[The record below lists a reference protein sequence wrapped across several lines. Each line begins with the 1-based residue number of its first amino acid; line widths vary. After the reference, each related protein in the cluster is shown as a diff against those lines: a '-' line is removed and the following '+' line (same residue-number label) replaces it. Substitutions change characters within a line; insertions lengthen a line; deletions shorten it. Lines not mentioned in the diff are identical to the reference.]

1 MARQYPGLWKDSKEL
16 RIALAGLRPR
26 LSGGVEVIIDDA
38 WRYCM
43 TGKSNTHQKEVF
55 EVINRLEDLSIPC
68 KTARDSV
75 QIASQMYATLETG
88 HYQSVAPMYYMGR
101 LHLQEAEQVIIKRR
115 DEVKEQF
122 VTALAA
128 MLPELTNQ
136 DNSELVNENAPSSRP
151 AMEEG
156 VAMFLP
162 AEKEEGGEGKHN
174 AEDNAQSLL
183 MVDIEADIPE
193 AMQSLIK
200 DIVDDLGGI
209 PKDYISAA
217 QGMAGNGDVPPETSS
232 PENGSSLVAPITYDE
247 WDYRRA
253 GFRKDWCILLEKDV
267 AAVKGTFVDHTLLKY
282 RGEIL
287 QLRKQFEMLQV
298 KDRFVRRQRDGNDID
313 LDATIESYTDQLA
326 GLPPSDRLFV
336 RLQRD
341 ERDIAVMFL
350 VDMSASTEGWVMNA
364 LKESLI
370 LIGEALHVLGDR
382 YAVYGFS
389 GMRRSRT
396 DFYRIKEFEEPY
408 NPEIK
413 NRIMGISPREYTR
426 MGPALRHASHLL
438 GEMEAKV
445 RLLIVLSDGKPEDYD
460 DYKGEYA
467 IEDTRHALIEAKNRG
482 IHPFC
487 ITIDKKA
494 HDYMPHMYG
503 EVNYIFV
510 DNVSKLPVRMPA
522 IYRNL
527 TT

>member
-1 MARQYPGLWKDSKEL
+1 
-16 RIALAGLRPR
+16 
-26 LSGGVEVIIDDA
+26 
-38 WRYCM
+38 
-43 TGKSNTHQKEVF
+43 
-55 EVINRLEDLSIPC
+55 
-68 KTARDSV
+68 
-75 QIASQMYATLETG
+75 
-88 HYQSVAPMYYMGR
+88 
-101 LHLQEAEQVIIKRR
+101 
-115 DEVKEQF
+115 
-122 VTALAA
+122 
-128 MLPELTNQ
+128 
-136 DNSELVNENAPSSRP
+136 
-151 AMEEG
+151 
-156 VAMFLP
+156 
-162 AEKEEGGEGKHN
+162 
-174 AEDNAQSLL
+174 